1 MYYAML
7 GETQVGPMT
16 LDQLAALGVRPDTYI
31 WCKGMDDWGR
41 ADANGDICRYFRQR
55 LSRLRHP
62 VVTGP
67 SEPESPQP
75 ITVTQEEDYSAVPPR
90 FRYYVSK
97 AGGPAPDP
105 VEHDPADHDPATPPP
120 AGMLPVAL
128 LATLICFP
136 VTGIVAVYFAI
147 KARNFWAE
155 AKRSD
160 SKSSGPL
167 YSDGEREAI
176 RNQMADAV
184 RQCKMWTGITI
195 CMGLILYAALI
206 HLL

>member
-41 ADANGDICRYFRQR
+41 ADENGDICRFFRQR
-55 LSRLRHP
+55 LSELRHP
-62 VVTGP
+62 VARP
-67 SEPESPQP
+67 AEPAVPQEASD
-75 ITVTQEEDYSAVPPR
+75 IQDDDYSAVPPR
-90 FRYYVSK
+90 FRYYVRK
-97 AGGPAPDP
+97 TGGPAPEAAD
-105 VEHDPADHDPATPPP
+105 HDPADHDPAVPPP

-128 LATLICFP
+128 LTSIICFP
-136 VTGIVAVYFAI
+136 VTGIVAVYFAV
-147 KARNFWAE
+147 KARKFWAE

-160 SKSSGPL
+160 SRSSAPL
-167 YSDGEREAI
+167 YSDGERDSI
-176 RNQMADAV
+176 RKQMADAV

-206 HLL
+206 NLL